1 MKILHPDADNT
12 HPSSRWKTRVKV
24 KNHFTLSSDPAS
36 VMRSMQKIAATL
48 QTYPTLFDDFQQLGC
63 FAAALDLETANHLLD
78 DLYDYCDEQGIW
90 LD

>member
-1 MKILHPDADNT
+1 
-12 HPSSRWKTRVKV
+12 
-24 KNHFTLSSDPAS
+24 
-36 VMRSMQKIAATL
+36 MRSMQKIAATL

-63 FAAALDLETANHLLD
+63 FAAALDLDTANHLLD